1 MRNDALKDT
10 ALKVR
15 LGVHPRQE
23 MRWEAGG
30 QRTMWGRAAAN
41 ILLLVLL
48 AACGCKTSER
58 SRGTREPAGM
68 PAARGKQPAW
78 LDPSAQLPGAK
89 TGVPKGGSWSQTT
102 AAAADALGGRV
113 VDALGR
119 PAKNV
124 FIRIE
129 PLPASP
135 GGAMGIY
142 SDDQGYF
149 LTRGLKAGQSYQ
161 LTAEAQQQR
170 QRWRGTV
177 QTKVPNTTLTL
188 VLREETSGGADASSS
203 GTGDLALPPPEGV
216 PRSRPPRTSSD
227 GAFQP
232 DSGSGQAVP
241 PSLPPSGRP
250 PHGGT
255 GGTSG
260 GTPGLPVI
268 PPPQNLAPPLRP
280 EHTADGPRPP
290 YTPPPV
296 SIPGPPSLPP
306 PPPPPPVPK
315 LSVPPSASPS
325 PPQPSS
331 QSQLG
336 KPFTV
341 VLVDP
346 LQRPWSFPGDSSARV
361 VVLEFVTSDCPHCRP
376 VVPILKDLQA
386 RYGAAGVQIVGI
398 LCDELPLE
406 QRLQAAQR
414 YAVRH
419 AVNYPV
425 YVEPGAGPGRVRD
438 LFAVEGY
445 PTAVVLDEHGQL
457 LWKGHPGK
465 RTELE
470 AVIRRHLQP

>member
-1 MRNDALKDT
+1 
-10 ALKVR
+10 
-15 LGVHPRQE
+15 
-23 MRWEAGG
+23 
-30 QRTMWGRAAAN
+30 MWGRGAVN
-41 ILLLVLL
+41 VLLLLLL
-48 AACGCKTSER
+48 AASGCKTSER
-58 SRGTREPAGM
+58 SREGREPAGT

-89 TGVPKGGSWSQTT
+89 TGVPKGGPWSQTT
-102 AAAADALGGRV
+102 AAASDALGGRV

-129 PLPASP
+129 PLPSSP

-149 LTRGLKAGQSYQ
+149 LTRGLKPGQSYQ
-161 LTAEAQQQR
+161 LTAEAQQQGR
-170 QRWRGTV
+170 RWRGTV

-188 VLREETSGGADASSS
+188 ILREDLASETDTRSG
-203 GTGDLALPPPEGV
+203 GTGDPLLPPPEGV
-216 PRSRPPRTSSD
+216 PRSRTPRASSD

-232 DSGSGQAVP
+232 DGWNGQPVP

-250 PHGGT
+250 PSGAA

-260 GTPGLPVI
+260 GTPNGPAV
-268 PPPQNLAPPLRP
+268 PPPQNLVPPLRP
-280 EHTADGPRPP
+280 ENTAEGPRPP

-315 LSVPPSASPS
+315 LPVPPSGSPT
-325 PPQPSS
+325 PPQNSS
-331 QSQLG
+331 QSQVG

-386 RYGAAGVQIVGI
+386 RYGAAGLQIVAV

-406 QRLQAAQR
+406 PRLQAAQR
-414 YAVRH
+414 YASRH

-425 YVEPGAGPGRVRD
+425 YVEPGATPGRVRD

-445 PTAVVLDEHGQL
+445 PTAVVLDRYGQL
-457 LWKGHPGK
+457 LWKGHPGQK
-465 RTELE
+465 TELE
-470 AVIRRHLQP
+470 AALRRHLQP